1 MALPTEPGAPAAR
14 ARADLRPAAAGIPD
28 EVVERVREL
37 VELVADAG
45 VTPGEGILLDVEVEG
60 VRCLLQRRAAAPA
73 SLALSPRQGEIALL
87 VATGRTNRSIA
98 RSLGISEW
106 TVNSHLRR
114 IYEKL
119 GVRSRAEMVAKVL
132 GLGLHLSAAL

>member
-1 MALPTEPGAPAAR
+1 MALLMEPGAPAPR
-14 ARADLRPAAAGIPD
+14 ARAELRPAAAGVPD
-28 EVVERVREL
+28 DILQRVREL
-37 VELVADAG
+37 VELVADTG
-45 VTPGEGILLDVEVEG
+45 VTSGEGILLDVEVEG
-60 VRCLLQRRAAAPA
+60 VRCLLQRRAPAPA
-73 SLALSPRQGEIALL
+73 SLLLSPRQGEIALL

-119 GVRSRAEMVAKVL
+119 NVRSRAEMVAKVL
-132 GLGLHLSAAL
+132 RLGLHLSAVG